1 MHVKLDHVVARIR
14 PPFRHPHAQTFV
26 QDRARSIAALAEI
39 HTMRFPCSEVGC
51 ASKDGL
57 GDASG
62 LWAADAQDADAAFSE
77 SGGDGGDR
85 VVG

>member
-1 MHVKLDHVVARIR
+1 
-14 PPFRHPHAQTFV
+14 
-26 QDRARSIAALAEI
+26 
-39 HTMRFPCSEVGC
+39 MRFPCSEVGC